1 MKKPAVILATA
12 LSTVAL
18 AGLVGIGV
26 ASADP
31 TPSPA
36 SPTASSTA
44 TPSAGATPRT
54 PATKPGKAGKAGKAG
69 QKAGQ
74 PGKRDLARRALH
86 GEVALGGK
94 KPKVVA
100 FQRGTVTAVS
110 STSLT
115 VKSADDFSATYV
127 VDGSTKVR
135 EKKEKTDI
143 GAVKTGD
150 KVRVVAVEDGST
162 VTATRI
168 ADRTA

>member
-1 MKKPAVILATA
+1 MKKPAVILVTA

-18 AGLVGIGV
+18 AGVVGIGV

-36 SPTASSTA
+36 SPTAGSTA
-44 TPSAGATPRT
+44 TPSAGATPST
-54 PATKPGKAGKAGKAG
+54 PTTKPGKADKASK
-69 QKAGQ
+69 Q
-74 PGKRDLARRALH
+74 GKRDLARRALH
-86 GEVALGGK
+86 GEVTLGGK
-94 KPKVVA
+94 KHQVVA

-115 VKSADDFSATYV
+115 VRSADDFSATYV
-127 VDGSTKVR
+127 VDSSTKIR

-150 KVRVVAVEDGST
+150 KVRVVALKNGSAL
-162 VTATRI
+162 TATRI